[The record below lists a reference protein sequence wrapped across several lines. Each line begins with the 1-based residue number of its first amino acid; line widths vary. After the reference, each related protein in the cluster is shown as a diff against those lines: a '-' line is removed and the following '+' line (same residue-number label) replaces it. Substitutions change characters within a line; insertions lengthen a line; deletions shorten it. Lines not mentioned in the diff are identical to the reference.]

1 MSNRPID
8 VCVAGHICLD
18 IIPSINYREI
28 TPTTLYIPGSLVQ
41 VDRATL
47 SLGGAVANT
56 GIALHR
62 LGANVRALGKIGND
76 LLGRMVLD
84 LLRDY
89 DASFPQQM
97 LVANDEGTS
106 YSIVLSLPDVDRCF
120 LHFPGANETFVAA
133 DLSSSSWQ
141 HTRILHFGYPPLMP
155 SILADNGC
163 GLASVFSQAQNTGAL
178 TSLDMAMPAGNSD
191 KCNTNWRK
199 WFKQV
204 LPSVDLF
211 LPSLDELLLMWDP
224 DYYSHLI
231 EKSGGENL
239 ATLVP
244 VERLTDIADELI
256 AIGTP
261 LVMIKL
267 GDRGLFLRTHP
278 QISKLLRTRSAWQDF
293 DWESWDDYELL
304 SPCWEVPV
312 VGANGAGDCT
322 IAGFL
327 MSLLQGCSPEVALRH
342 ATAVGACCV
351 QSVDAVSKIP
361 AWETLLQG
369 VASGQ
374 LTIEKCCEATA

>member
-1 MSNRPID
+1 MANRPID

-18 IIPSINYREI
+18 IIPSISSRELS
-28 TPTTLYIPGSLVQ
+28 PATLYTPGSLVQ

-56 GIALHR
+56 GVALHR
-62 LGANVRALGKIGND
+62 LGANVRAIGKVGND
-76 LLGRMVLD
+76 LLGRMVLN

-97 LVANDEGTS
+97 LVANEGTS

-120 LHFPGANETFVAA
+120 LHFPGANETFEAA
-133 DLSSSSWQ
+133 DLSGSSWQ
-141 HTRILHFGYPPLMP
+141 YTRILHFGYPPLMP
-155 SILADNGC
+155 GILADGGR
-163 GLASVFSQAQNTGAL
+163 GLANVFSQAQTAGAL

-191 KCNTNWRK
+191 HGNTDWHQ
-199 WFKQV
+199 WLMQV

-211 LPSLDELLLMWDP
+211 LPSLDELLLMWDSH
-224 DYYSHLI
+224 YYSHLI
-231 EKSGGENL
+231 ENSGGENL
-239 ATLVP
+239 ATHVP
-244 VERLTDIADELI
+244 VERLSQIADELI
-256 AIGTP
+256 VTGTP

-267 GDRGLFLRTHP
+267 GDRGLFLRAHP
-278 QISKLLRTRSAWQDF
+278 QVSKLLRTRSAWQDF
-293 DWESWDDYELL
+293 DWESWNDCELL

-327 MSLLQGCSPEVALRH
+327 MSLLQGCGPKVALRN

-351 QSVDAVSKIP
+351 QSIDAVSKIP
-361 AWETLLQG
+361 AWETLLQS

-374 LTIEKCCEATA
+374 LTIEECCEATA

>member
-18 IIPSINYREI
+18 IIPAIGSRGLS
-28 TPTTLYIPGSLVQ
+28 PATLYTPGSLVQ

-62 LGANVRALGKIGND
+62 LGANIQALGKVGND
-76 LLGRMVLD
+76 LLGRIVLD
-84 LLRDY
+84 LLRDFSS
-89 DASFPQQM
+89 SFPQQM
-97 LVANDEGTS
+97 VVSNDEGTS

-120 LHFPGANETFVAA
+120 LHFPGTNETFTAS
-133 DLSSSSWQ
+133 DLTSSWQ

-155 SILADNGC
+155 GVLADNGR
-163 GLASVFSQAQNTGAL
+163 GVANVFSQVQSAGAL

-191 KCNTNWRK
+191 QNNINWRS
-199 WFKQV
+199 WLEQV
-204 LPSVDLF
+204 LHSVDLF

-224 DYYSHLI
+224 DYYSHLV
-231 EKSGGENL
+231 EKSRGQNL
-239 ATLVP
+239 AALVP
-244 VERLTDIADELI
+244 VERLSCIAEELI
-256 AIGTP
+256 AAGTK

-267 GDRGLFLRTHP
+267 GNRGLFLRTHP
-278 QISKLLRTRSAWQDF
+278 QISHRLKARSAWQEF
-293 DWESWDDYELL
+293 DWKPWDHCELL
-304 SPCWEVPV
+304 SPCWEVKV
-312 VGANGAGDCT
+312 LGTNGAGDCT

-327 MSLLQGCSPEVALRH
+327 MSLLRGCGPDIALRH

-351 QSVDAVSKIP
+351 QSVDTISKIP
-361 AWETLLQG
+361 TWEKLLQL

-374 LTIEKCCEATA
+374 LTIEKYCEGTA